1 MRDSIER
8 RTSWFV
14 AIGAAAV
21 LCVGWYWSSQQ
32 PVAPHSA
39 AAALTSAVL
48 VDDDNDDIVAHDS
61 GEKPAAMADAGTYAA
76 ARLREIKADPAIW
89 NDVWM
94 WRREFTL
101 ADTPQLRREVAGLA
115 RQVGADSFL
124 AVLAQALASDDP
136 LLRVEAARSIAT
148 LPDDRMAE
156 GIQIGVEAPDAE
168 TRSEVIDIIE
178 QVQPHLR
185 AELLRAGLLAGPAD
199 VQQRT
204 VELLS
209 DRPSPEYF
217 AVLIESLR
225 VTAGEARQSVEQA
238 IASVV
243 GERLTDYEVAN
254 RWWAENH
261 ARFDGMMARLE

>member
-1 MRDSIER
+1 
-8 RTSWFV
+8 V

-32 PVAPHSA
+32 AVAPHSA
-39 AAALTSAVL
+39 TGALSAVL

-61 GEKPAAMADAGTYAA
+61 VEKPAAMADATTYAA
-76 ARLREIKADPAIW
+76 VRLREIKADPAIW

-148 LPDDRMAE
+148 LPDDRMVE
-156 GIQIGVEAPDAE
+156 GIQIGVAAPDAE
-168 TRSEVIDIIE
+168 TRSEVMDIIE

-199 VQQRT
+199 VQQRA